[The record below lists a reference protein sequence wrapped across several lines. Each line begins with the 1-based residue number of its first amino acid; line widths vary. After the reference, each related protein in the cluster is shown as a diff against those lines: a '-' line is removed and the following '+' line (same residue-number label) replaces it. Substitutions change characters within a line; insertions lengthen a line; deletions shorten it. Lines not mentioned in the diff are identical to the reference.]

1 MATIENKNKIIFGV
15 FWSYSERFLV
25 QLITVIISI
34 ILARILTPEDYGLI
48 AIVTVFITICDAF
61 VTGGFG
67 NALVQKKEAKAI
79 DFNSFCWLSLLISI
93 LLYFI
98 LYIIAPYIGFF
109 YKKDILVALIRVM
122 GLRIIFS
129 AFNSLQ
135 QAYVQRK
142 MLFKR
147 FFFATLGG
155 TIFSAVL
162 SIIAVYLKF
171 GVWALVVQSISN
183 VVINTIILFLINDWK
198 PRFEFSYT
206 SIKETW
212 QYSFKIFLSTII
224 FIFKDNIRQLI
235 IGKQFTSSDLAYY
248 NQGKKFPNLLVSDI
262 VECLGKVLF
271 PVMSKEQENYEK
283 IKKIMQKSIRIS
295 SFILNPCIIGFFTLS
310 DTFTK
315 VILTEKWL
323 PCVPF
328 MRIMCLVYITRSM
341 TTIFQKG
348 ILAIGNSKIN
358 LIHEI
363 VTSILTIIF
372 LFFAAF
378 KLKNIFFI
386 AWSYVIVMLIGLLIY
401 IYYIL
406 RIFKYTIFEIINDYI
421 PSFLISVL
429 MGIIVY
435 FVGKINFNNFFILC
449 LQIIIGVIVYILFA
463 IIIKDDSFYFIKSYI
478 KNR

>member
-1 MATIENKNKIIFGV
+1 MNVISNKNKIIFGL

-79 DFNSFCWLSLLISI
+79 DFNSFCWLSFLISI

-98 LYIIAPYIGFF
+98 LYIIAPYIGLF

-198 PRFEFSYT
+198 PRFEFSYI

-212 QYSFKIFLSTII
+212 QYSFKIFLSTMI

-248 NQGKKFPNLLVSDI
+248 NQGKRFPNLLVSDI

-283 IKKIMQKSIRIS
+283 IK
-295 SFILNPCIIGFFTLS
+295 NN
-310 DTFTK
+310 
-315 VILTEKWL
+315 
-323 PCVPF
+323 
-328 MRIMCLVYITRSM
+328 
-341 TTIFQKG
+341 
-348 ILAIGNSKIN
+348 AKIN
-358 LIHEI
+358 
-363 VTSILTIIF
+363 
-372 LFFAAF
+372 
-378 KLKNIFFI
+378 
-386 AWSYVIVMLIGLLIY
+386 
-401 IYYIL
+401 
-406 RIFKYTIFEIINDYI
+406 
-421 PSFLISVL
+421 
-429 MGIIVY
+429 
-435 FVGKINFNNFFILC
+435 
-449 LQIIIGVIVYILFA
+449 
-463 IIIKDDSFYFIKSYI
+463 
-478 KNR
+478 